1 MQSLFEKDDKGS
13 YDLYGAIQ
21 RKIEGGLVIDNWIK
35 IWTPLLGKTEF
46 TAQEAQRLTL
56 GTCLAKTSPEVHGVW
71 KGNKLIATTIIEEWI
86 EAIELFGEK

>member
-13 YDLYGAIQ
+13 HDLYGAIR

-56 GTCLAKTSPEVHGVW
+56 GTCLAKTSPEVHGGW
-71 KGNKLIATTIIEEWI
+71 KGNKLIATTIIEE
-86 EAIELFGEK
+86 